1 MPFTLIRG
9 LHNLRPQHRGCV
21 ATIGSFDG
29 VHRGH
34 RAIIDQLL
42 LQAKALSLPSV
53 VMIFEPQPYEFFS
66 GEKAPARLTPMR
78 EKVRALA
85 ACGVDRVICLQFNQA
100 LRQLTA
106 QAFIEQV
113 LVKGLGIKS

>member
-42 LQAKALSLPSV
+42 VQAKALSLPSV
-53 VMIFEPQPYEFFS
+53 SRSPTNFFPV
-66 GEKAPARLTPMR
+66 KKRR
-78 EKVRALA
+78 
-85 ACGVDRVICLQFNQA
+85 RV
-100 LRQLTA
+100 
-106 QAFIEQV
+106 
-113 LVKGLGIKS
+113 